1 MFDLDFLCE
10 NVVVDDKTINCKFR
24 SNAVKTKLKFIGGI
38 PTTHVLV
45 CRMELGALQTLGHC
59 LRRRF
64 AGCTAPPPRPGVL
77 YLHHCSQSVRIV
89 ICFAVA
95 MIILSF
101 LCTGIRAVN
110 QEDLDS
116 KEVPEMP

>member
-1 MFDLDFLCE
+1 
-10 NVVVDDKTINCKFR
+10 
-24 SNAVKTKLKFIGGI
+24 
-38 PTTHVLV
+38 
-45 CRMELGALQTLGHC
+45 
-59 LRRRF
+59 
-64 AGCTAPPPRPGVL
+64 
-77 YLHHCSQSVRIV
+77 SVRVI

>member
-1 MFDLDFLCE
+1 MKPTF
-10 NVVVDDKTINCKFR
+10 
-24 SNAVKTKLKFIGGI
+24 NAIAAEIAVS
-38 PTTHVLV
+38 
-45 CRMELGALQTLGHC
+45 ALQTLGHC

-89 ICFAVA
+89 IRFAVA